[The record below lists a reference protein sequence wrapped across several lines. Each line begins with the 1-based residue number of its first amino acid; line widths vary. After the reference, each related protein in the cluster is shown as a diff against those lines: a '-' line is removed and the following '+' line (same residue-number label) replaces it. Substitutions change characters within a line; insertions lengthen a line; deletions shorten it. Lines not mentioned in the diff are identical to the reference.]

1 MPRHWSRLC
10 SGVTLAEMLIVVALI
25 ALCSGL
31 AMPNANPLAMVS
43 NDMATSEVIRAI
55 RFAQREAVRTG
66 AWYTVQIDANAQTL
80 RVYRLTTSG
89 IVTEDTSI
97 TVQNPIDKKKYD
109 LAFGAASGPVQA
121 TVALV
126 DFDYGPVTNQNTL
139 SFAPDGTPG
148 RLADRGPAGDQPLT
162 AAQVTVKVGRQQRT
176 LTVDALTGRVSG

>member
-66 AWYTVQIDANAQTL
+66 AWYTVQVDANAQTL

-89 IVTEDTSI
+89 TVTEDTSI
-97 TVQNPIDKKKYD
+97 TVQNPIDKKKYN
-109 LAFGAASGPVQA
+109 LAFGASSGPAQA
-121 TVALV
+121 TVTLV
-126 DFDYGPVTNQNTL
+126 DFDYGPVTNQTTL